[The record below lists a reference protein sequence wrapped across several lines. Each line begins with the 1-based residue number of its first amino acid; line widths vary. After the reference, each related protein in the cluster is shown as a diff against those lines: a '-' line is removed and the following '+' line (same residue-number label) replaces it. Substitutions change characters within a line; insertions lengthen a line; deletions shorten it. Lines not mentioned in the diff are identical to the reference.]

1 MWEDPVKSGS
11 VLWCPHEETFE
22 SVFVPTK
29 TYLKVCYGVPTKTYL
44 KVCCGVPTCAT
55 REDHVGTWEKKY

>member
-29 TYLKVCYGVPTKTYL
+29 TYLKVC
-44 KVCCGVPTCAT
+44 CGVPTCAT